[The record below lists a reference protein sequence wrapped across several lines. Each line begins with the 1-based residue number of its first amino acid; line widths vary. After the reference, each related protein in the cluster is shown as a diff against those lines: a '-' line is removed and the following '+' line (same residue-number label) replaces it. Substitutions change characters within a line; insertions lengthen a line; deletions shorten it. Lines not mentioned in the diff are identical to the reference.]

1 MKKFL
6 LFSMLAAIVSLI
18 YFVYADVKPAFNA
31 WRPPLSGITVMIDP
45 GHGGLDGGAGSE
57 PVLEKD
63 IALSVSEK
71 LRDFLNGQGAVVMM
85 TREEDTDLAQKETK
99 SIRTRKT
106 EDLNKRKQLINESK
120 ADLFISIHLNAI
132 PAEQWRGAQTF
143 YSPHLPENEKIAS
156 DIQKE
161 LKGNLGNTDR
171 QPAEIG
177 HVFILKEADITG
189 ALVEIGFLSNPSE
202 RRLLESEEYQE
213 KTAAAISRGILRF
226 FARE

>member
-1 MKKFL
+1 MKKLFFVFL
-6 LFSMLAAIVSLI
+6 IAVAAAV
-18 YFVYADVKPAFNA
+18 VYNDVKPVFNT
-31 WRPPLSGITVMIDP
+31 WRPPLNGITVMIDP

-57 PVLEKD
+57 PALEKD

-71 LRDFLNGQGAVVMM
+71 LREFLNGQGAVVLM
-85 TREEDTDLAQKETK
+85 TREEDTDLAREETK

-106 EDLNKRKQLINESK
+106 EDLKKRKKLINESK

-143 YSPHLPENEKIAS
+143 YSPHITENKEIAS
-156 DIQKE
+156 AIQKE

-177 HVFILKEADITG
+177 HVYILKEADVPG
-189 ALVEIGFLSNPSE
+189 ALVEIGFLSNPAE
-202 RRLLESEEYQE
+202 RRLLESPDYQE
-213 KTAAAISRGILRF
+213 KTAASISRGILRYLTQQ
-226 FARE
+226 